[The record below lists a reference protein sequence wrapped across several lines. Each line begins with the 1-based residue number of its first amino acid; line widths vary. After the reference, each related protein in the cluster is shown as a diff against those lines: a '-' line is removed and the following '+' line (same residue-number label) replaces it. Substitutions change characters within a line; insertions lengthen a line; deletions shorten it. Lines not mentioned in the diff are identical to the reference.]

1 MQTAFKSIT
10 PTHVFVTQDTRTSV
24 THVRVSGEYVM
35 FVGRGYQV
43 MPRYISLNGHSHAKF
58 AVFRSKLGKNLK
70 YYFSL
75 HVQHS

>member
-1 MQTAFKSIT
+1 
-10 PTHVFVTQDTRTSV
+10 
-24 THVRVSGEYVM
+24 M

-43 MPRYISLNGHSHAKF
+43 MPRYISLNGHCHAKF